1 MRILFRIIVLAAGAL
16 APQLAGAQSP
26 ALQPDELY
34 KAETIVTGTGG
45 AERTRGFRIGVEDVL
60 VKLTGDAGLPGTKAA
75 SAVAEHAADLV
86 ADFTYEDRMKDIPI
100 HDEQGTR
107 DRPHFLR
114 MRFDAARFDAALDR
128 AGLRKWT
135 GERPTLSVWIGISEP
150 RGKYVLGREGG
161 GYGQREVLKDAS
173 KKRGIPILLPA
184 ENQTAV
190 TYDAV
195 AEGNLAVLRPASM
208 ELGGNAVLYGLLDF
222 DGEAHWNTRW
232 TVAGDRVE
240 AAWTM
245 NGVTFDAALKGAID
259 QVAAAFS
266 KQAR

>member
-1 MRILFRIIVLAAGAL
+1 
-16 APQLAGAQSP
+16 
-26 ALQPDELY
+26 
-34 KAETIVTGTGG
+34 
-45 AERTRGFRIGVEDVL
+45 
-60 VKLTGDAGLPGTKAA
+60 
-75 SAVAEHAADLV
+75 
-86 ADFTYEDRMKDIPI
+86 MKDIPI

-135 GERPTLSVWIGISEP
+135 GERPTLSVWIGIREP
-150 RGKYVLGREGG
+150 RGQYVLEREGG
-161 GYGQREVLKDAS
+161 GYGQREVLKDAA

-184 ENQTAV
+184 GNQTAV

-195 AEGNLAVLRPASM
+195 AEGNLAVLRPASR

-222 DGEAHWNTRW
+222 DGAAHWNTRW
-232 TVAGDRVE
+232 TLAGDRVE

-259 QVAAAFS
+259 QVAATFS